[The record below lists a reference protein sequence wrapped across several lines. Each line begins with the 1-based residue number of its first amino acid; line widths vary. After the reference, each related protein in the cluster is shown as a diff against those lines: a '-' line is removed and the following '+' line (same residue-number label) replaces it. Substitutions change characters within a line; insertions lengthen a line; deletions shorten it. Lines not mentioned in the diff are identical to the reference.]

1 MTALYG
7 DICPACRSHDIL
19 PYAVIVG
26 GSEEFGYQ
34 CQLCQVTWPVLSCG
48 EPVPSAAVSVLRYRA
63 LTQIREGAGESHDGE
78 QHRAVVESRG
88 RCRSPLPPSANGS
101 RRTASR
107 R

>member
-34 CQLCQVTWPVLSCG
+34 CQFCQVTWPVLSYS
-48 EPVPSAAVSVLRYRA
+48 EPVPSVVLSRLRYRA
-63 LTQIREGAGESHDGE
+63 LRQSREGANENHDRE
-78 QHRAVVESRG
+78 QHRAGVEAHGRSR
-88 RCRSPLPPSANGS
+88 SAFPPPVNGS
-101 RRTASR
+101 RRAGSR